1 LIIRRICCQPRF
13 ERGTAANVFHDEGMI
28 DFVECEEVWNA
39 DRRNLG
45 VDRRFAQELETFG
58 LVQL

>member
-1 LIIRRICCQPRF
+1 
-13 ERGTAANVFHDEGMI
+13 MI

>member
-1 LIIRRICCQPRF
+1 MLSALENLLPKLSH
-13 ERGTAANVFHDEGMI
+13 AYSKLHDEGMI